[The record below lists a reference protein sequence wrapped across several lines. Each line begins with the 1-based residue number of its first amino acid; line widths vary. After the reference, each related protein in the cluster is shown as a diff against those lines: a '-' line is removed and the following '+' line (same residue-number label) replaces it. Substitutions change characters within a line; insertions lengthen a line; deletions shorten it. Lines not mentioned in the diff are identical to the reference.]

1 VGCRRGAGGKYGI
14 QGVNVATNR
23 QKKAVAVVLV
33 AAVGAAAA
41 AYSQIGLPRG
51 VLAVLSSE
59 PTVILLSGS
68 LLVGLGGALRRFDF

>member
-1 VGCRRGAGGKYGI
+1 VACRRGAGGKYGI

-33 AAVGAAAA
+33 AAGGAAAA